1 MINEDGYIEQ
11 RIKSIYIHEDY
22 KMFFITGQSS
32 RSDQPTA
39 EIDKNT
45 EGLCIPNYDLKPQF
59 EISCASFNRRSY
71 VLPIPFSALTP
82 DQHASCKAIAKP
94 FNDKS
99 SIDLS
104 VNKTLAILKVWDSCT
119 GCESEIS
126 LKHVNQATRY
136 KICPDLAPKQAI
148 Y

>member
-1 MINEDGYIEQ
+1 MSMINEDGYIEQ
-11 RIKSIYIHEDY
+11 RIKSVYIHEDY

-94 FNDKS
+94 FTTRAV
-99 SIDLS
+99 L
-104 VNKTLAILKVWDSCT
+104 TLALIKRWPS
-119 GCESEIS
+119 
-126 LKHVNQATRY
+126 
-136 KICPDLAPKQAI
+136 
-148 Y
+148 